1 MSHVLDSI
9 SFGAIVTVRD
19 RLLAQQAAGR
29 RIYRLESGDPSFDTP
44 PHVRD
49 AMIEALKRGQT
60 HYTASAGIQPLREA
74 IVRKVRRDN
83 ELPIDDAE
91 QVVVTSGGMHALY
104 LTFRALLDP
113 GDEVILP
120 DPMWT
125 EIAENIRLGG
135 GVPVRVRMDLE
146 SPTPWTAAQI
156 EQHLTPRTK
165 AIFVNTPQNP
175 TGVVLSRAVLR
186 DIVALAVKHDLRII
200 SDEAYEHVIFDGA
213 QHVSIGALPGAEER
227 TISLYSTSKSYAMSG
242 LRVGYLVARDAAFLT
257 RVKKLLR
264 CTTNGVNSLAQWGAA
279 AAIAAPQDAPRSMGA
294 VYQERRDVLLAGLGG
309 VDLLVPY
316 VPRGSFFLWARI
328 QPSWRG
334 YRGVRTDEAMTDWLI
349 DEVGVGSSPGSAFGP
364 AGAGWIRF
372 AFSCETSEVETAAG
386 LVRRVLATEGRTA
399 ARAPGSDVRPTP

>member
-44 PHVRD
+44 PYVRD
-49 AMIEALKRGQT
+49 AIVAALEKGHT

-74 IVRKVRRDN
+74 IVRKVQRDN
-83 ELPIDDAE
+83 ELPIHDPD

-135 GVPVRVRMDLE
+135 GVPVRCRMDLE

-156 EQHLTPRTK
+156 EQLITPRTK
-165 AIFVNTPQNP
+165 AIFVNTPHNP

-186 DIVALAVKHDLRII
+186 DIVALAKKHDLRII
-200 SDEAYEHVIFDGA
+200 SDEAYEHVIFDGE
-213 QHVSIGALPGAEER
+213 QHVSIGSLPGAEDR
-227 TISLYSTSKSYAMSG
+227 TISLYSCSKSYAMSG
-242 LRVGYLVARDAAFLT
+242 LRVGYLVSTDTAFLS

-279 AAIAAPQDAPRSMGA
+279 AAIGAPQDTPRLMGA
-294 VYQERRDVLLAGLGG
+294 VYQERRDALLAGLEGI
-309 VDLLVPY
+309 DLLVPY
-316 VPRGSFFLWARI
+316 VPKGSFFLWARI

-334 YRGVRTDEAMTDWLI
+334 YRGSRGDEAMTDWLI

-372 AFSCETSEVETAAG
+372 AFSCDTKEVQAAAG
-386 LVRRVLATEGRTA
+386 LVHQVLAGGGRTNTRSA
-399 ARAPGSDVRPTP
+399 GADLRP

>member
-1 MSHVLDSI
+1 MSHVLDTI

-29 RIYRLESGDPSFDTP
+29 RIYRLESGDPSFSTP

-49 AMIEALKRGQT
+49 AMVEALDKGHT

-83 ELPIDDAE
+83 ELPIDNAE

-104 LTFRALLDP
+104 LTFLALLDP

-135 GVPVRVRMDLE
+135 GVPVRCTMDLD

-156 EQHLTPRTK
+156 EPLITSKTK
-165 AIFVNTPQNP
+165 AIFVNTPHNP
-175 TGVVLSRAVLR
+175 TGVVLSRAALR
-186 DIVALAVKHDLRII
+186 DIVALATKYDLRII
-200 SDEAYEHVIFDGA
+200 SDEAYEHVIFDGEA
-213 QHVSIGALPGAEER
+213 HVSIGSLPGAEER
-227 TISLYSTSKSYAMSG
+227 TTSLYSTSKSYAMSG
-242 LRVGYLVARDAAFLT
+242 LRVGYIVARDAAFLS

-279 AAIAAPQDAPRSMGA
+279 AAIGASQDASRAMGA
-294 VYQERRDVLLAGLGG
+294 VYQERRDALLAGLAG

-334 YRGVRTDEAMTDWLI
+334 YKGVRTDEAMTDWLI

-372 AFSCETSEVETAAG
+372 AFSAETREVETAAD
-386 LVRRVLATEGRTA
+386 LVRQVLGSSGRTN
-399 ARAPGSDVRPTP
+399 ARSSTYDARPIP